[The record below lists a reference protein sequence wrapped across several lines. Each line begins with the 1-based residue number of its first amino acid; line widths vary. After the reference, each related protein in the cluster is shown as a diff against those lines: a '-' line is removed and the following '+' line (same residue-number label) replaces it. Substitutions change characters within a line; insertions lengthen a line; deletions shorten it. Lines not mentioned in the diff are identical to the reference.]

1 MGLFREIPDEK
12 TGIKGEKN
20 SVFGSRQNEK
30 RKDRL
35 FRAKNQH
42 MRLKNAHTTE
52 IRAQE
57 SREYKKICKRKVS
70 EISSRL
76 S

>member
-12 TGIKGEKN
+12 NRHKRGGKN

-57 SREYKKICKRKVS
+57 SREYKKNM
-70 EISSRL
+70 
-76 S
+76 

>member
-1 MGLFREIPDEK
+1 M
-12 TGIKGEKN
+12 
-20 SVFGSRQNEK
+20 SGSRQNVK
-30 RKDRL
+30 RKEKPF

-52 IRAQE
+52 IRAQT
-57 SREYKKICKRKVS
+57 SREYKKEVNKQFRKGGGD
-70 EISSRL
+70 SSVVRAPD